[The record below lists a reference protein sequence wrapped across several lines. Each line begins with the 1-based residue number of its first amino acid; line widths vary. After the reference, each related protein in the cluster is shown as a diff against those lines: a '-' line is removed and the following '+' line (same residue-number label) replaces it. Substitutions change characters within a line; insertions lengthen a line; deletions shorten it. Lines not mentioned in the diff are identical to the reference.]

1 MKRLNHNQY
10 ISFPEVRTAAAGRW
24 EQIHRSLGIQLATTS
39 HQKHTPC
46 PACGGRDRFRVD
58 ATYQSTGRWIC
69 SGGGD
74 LQSGDGF
81 SLLGHVYGWTPSEQL
96 SAVSECLGLTN
107 ASDKERETLR
117 RKAEAMQAAMQADA
131 RRRDEQ
137 ARIDSNIVACLDELR
152 DIITTRQNLQ
162 RLAHRQS
169 SLYRVTMIPLEEELS
184 AAYALNTMILENYA
198 PHVARA
204 NQ

>member
-1 MKRLNHNQY
+1 MKPSSYSHY
-10 ISFPEVRTAAAGRW
+10 IGFPEVRTAAAGRW

-39 HQKHTPC
+39 HQRHTPC

-81 SLLGHVYGWTPSEQL
+81 SLLGHAFGWNPSEQL
-96 SAVSECLGLTN
+96 KAVAECLGLTN

-117 RKAEAMQAAMQADA
+117 RKAEAMQAKMLEDA
-131 RRRDEQ
+131 RLKDEQ
-137 ARIDSNIVACLDELR
+137 ARRDANLLAALQELEDQVKHRQYLQRQAHNATSLHRVTITPLEDEL
-152 DIITTRQNLQ
+152 T
-162 RLAHRQS
+162 
-169 SLYRVTMIPLEEELS
+169 
-184 AAYALNTMILENYA
+184 AAYVVNTMILESYA
-198 PHVARA
+198 HYAAGA